1 MCVGAA
7 HRMDTEEDIEF
18 RCGQQE
24 RLPAGGVIAAL
35 QLKLD
40 FQGQGGS
47 VKAEGRTD
55 VMVGPRGVPGK
66 RSREY
71 SEGPVVFVRR
81 VPQHTCI
88 H

>member
-1 MCVGAA
+1 MLHGMQRRGTVCVGAA
-7 HRMDTEEDIEF
+7 HRMDTEEDIEL

-47 VKAEGRTD
+47 IKAEGRTWWGLAGYPEREAEST
-55 VMVGPRGVPGK
+55 VRGP
-66 RSREY
+66 
-71 SEGPVVFVRR
+71 
-81 VPQHTCI
+81 
-88 H
+88 